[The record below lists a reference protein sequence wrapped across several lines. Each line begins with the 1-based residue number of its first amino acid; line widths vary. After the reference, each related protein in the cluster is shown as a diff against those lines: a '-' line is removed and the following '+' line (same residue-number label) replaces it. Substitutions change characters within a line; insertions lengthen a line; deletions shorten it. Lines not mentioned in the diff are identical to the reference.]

1 MWGWEREQK
10 RRKVGLDLPKP
21 LLTMDGEGWEHW
33 KCRRA
38 HHAAGYFFLKH
49 FLLFCMRWR
58 EGGAAVRW
66 RPSIRYA
73 CATLLNY
80 ITLYYANFFFF
91 DIFSLFRRFFEG
103 PFLKVPFSP
112 LKCPKKKQE
121 INTKHNVGA
130 EGRIYLS
137 NNLLSSI
144 LRYEPSRGSRY
155 NISECLSSWKVGS
168 IVLYCS
174 IDSVFLLS
182 KRESFIKCTLT
193 WLMHMYSSIYTN
205 SQLPSRIRIDWK
217 GGSKYV

>member
-112 LKCPKKKQE
+112 LKCPKKKTGNKYETQRWGG
-121 INTKHNVGA
+121 GA
-130 EGRIYLS
+130 YLFVEQFVVKYFTLRALEGFQIQY
-137 NNLLSSI
+137 
-144 LRYEPSRGSRY
+144 
-155 NISECLSSWKVGS
+155 
-168 IVLYCS
+168 
-174 IDSVFLLS
+174 
-182 KRESFIKCTLT
+182 
-193 WLMHMYSSIYTN
+193 
-205 SQLPSRIRIDWK
+205 
-217 GGSKYV
+217 